1 MFMKSHGA
9 HRKVGRPLIQT
20 LLLAFGLAPKKLD
33 YDTTVT
39 ATKKI
44 FYFVYSFP
52 RSVRRIAD
60 APRLGANPKANWVF
74 F

>member
-1 MFMKSHGA
+1 MFMKSHA
-9 HRKVGRPLIQT
+9 THRKVGRPLIQT

-39 ATKKI
+39 ATKKL
-44 FYFVYSFP
+44 FYFVYSFL

-60 APRLGANPKANWVF
+60 AQRA
-74 F
+74 